1 WDHLRPIYQ
10 RPCACR
16 HCRGPQGI
24 GRPRR
29 QRRGGLQGSR
39 RPGCR
44 AREEGSLVPSRGVV
58 PGGPWMARLRSRL
71 KRPSRA
77 ERVNDPIP
85 GTRLRGGS
93 RMTEIVDLAALER
106 ALTAEIA
113 AAPDL
118 AALER
123 VRIATL
129 GRKGHVSELM
139 ATLGTL
145 PGEARKAF
153 GQAVNGLKSR
163 IGEGLEVRKVELERA
178 ALTARLATEK
188 ADVTLPVRAG
198 PLQDGRIHP
207 VSQVFDEVV
216 EIFADMGFAVAEGPD
231 IETDDYNF
239 TKLNIPPE
247 HPARQEH
254 DTFYMVGS
262 MPGSE
267 EGAATNAAAMV
278 LRTHT
283 SPVQIRTMMAQRPP
297 IRIIVPGRVYRLDSD
312 ATHTPMFHQ
321 IEGLVIDETTHLG
334 HLKWCLEEFCKAFFE
349 VEAVRM
355 RFRASHFPFTEPS
368 MEVDIDAAAIGKPG
382 QWLEIRG
389 RRMVH
394 PNVIRNCGLDPDR
407 YQGFA
412 FGMGLDRIAML
423 KYAIPDLRDMFA
435 ADLRWLRHY
444 GFTALDVPTLAGG
457 LSP

>member
-1 WDHLRPIYQ
+1 
-10 RPCACR
+10 
-16 HCRGPQGI
+16 
-24 GRPRR
+24 
-29 QRRGGLQGSR
+29 
-39 RPGCR
+39 
-44 AREEGSLVPSRGVV
+44 
-58 PGGPWMARLRSRL
+58 
-71 KRPSRA
+71 
-77 ERVNDPIP
+77 
-85 GTRLRGGS
+85 
-93 RMTEIVDLAALER
+93 MTQTNTDLTALES

-113 AAPDL
+113 AAADL
-118 AALER
+118 AAIER
-123 VRIATL
+123 VRIAAL
-129 GRKGHVSELM
+129 GKKGRLPELM

-145 PGEARKAF
+145 PGDQRKAF
-153 GQAVNGLKSR
+153 GQAVNGLKTR
-163 IGEGLEVRKVELERA
+163 ISEALEGRKAELERG
-178 ALTARLATEK
+178 ALTARLAGEK

-231 IETDDYNF
+231 IETDDLNF

-254 DTFYMVGS
+254 DTFYMH
-262 MPGSE
+262 
-267 EGAATNAAAMV
+267 GAADVGPNGVIKV

-283 SPVQIRTMMAQRPP
+283 SPVQIRTMMSQKPP

-349 VEAVRM
+349 VESVRM

-382 QWLEIRG
+382 QWLEILG
-389 RRMVH
+389 SGMVH
-394 PNVIRNCGLDPDR
+394 PNVIRNCGLDPEK

-412 FGMGLDRIAML
+412 FGMGLDRITML
-423 KYAIPDLRDMFA
+423 KYGIPDLRDMFA